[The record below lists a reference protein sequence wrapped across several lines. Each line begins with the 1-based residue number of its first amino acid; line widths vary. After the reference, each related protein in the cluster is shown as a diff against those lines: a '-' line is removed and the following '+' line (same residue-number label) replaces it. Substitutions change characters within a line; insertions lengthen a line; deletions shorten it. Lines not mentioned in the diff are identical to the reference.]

1 MATYV
6 QRIHLNRPINTR
18 LIIAV
23 RFVVTAAVSDASS
36 SVEALTGTQPYAGGA
51 VVAFPHLIG
60 SQEQGPQ
67 SASREAATVGVRGT
81 VAMRLRVVDPN
92 DASTMKEY
100 HHAESLPA

>member
-23 RFVVTAAVSDASS
+23 RFVVTAAVSGVSSSTDASS
-36 SVEALTGTQPYAGGA
+36 CTQHNRMSTS
-51 VVAFPHLIG
+51 AFPQLVA
-60 SQEQGPQ
+60 SREQGPH

-81 VAMRLRVVDPN
+81 VAMRLRVVGPEN
-92 DASTMKEY
+92 ESTMKEY

>member
-23 RFVVTAAVSDASS
+23 RFVVTAAASGVAS
-36 SVEALTGTQPYAGGA
+36 RANTLAGTQRYRKSAA
-51 VVAFPHLIG
+51 AFLHLVA
-60 SQEQGPQ
+60 SQEQGPH

-81 VAMRLRVVDPN
+81 VAMRLRVVDLKN
-92 DASTMKEY
+92 ASTMKEY

>member
-23 RFVVTAAVSDASS
+23 RFVVTAAVSGALSRVDAP
-36 SVEALTGTQPYAGGA
+36 AGTQPHRGSAA
-51 VVAFPHLIG
+51 AFPYLVA
-60 SQEQGPQ
+60 SQEQGPYY
-67 SASREAATVGVRGT
+67 ASREAATVGVRET
-81 VAMRLRVVDPN
+81 VAMRLRVVDPK

>member
-23 RFVVTAAVSDASS
+23 RFVVTAAVSGASS
-36 SVEALTGTQPYAGGA
+36 RVEAGTQPHGGGA
-51 VVAFPHLIG
+51 AIAFPHLVSLRG
-60 SQEQGPQ
+60 KGPQ

>member
-23 RFVVTAAVSDASS
+23 RFVVTAAVSCVDAP
-36 SVEALTGTQPYAGGA
+36 AGTYGA
-51 VVAFPHLIG
+51 AVAFPHLVT
-60 SQEQGPQ
+60 SQEQG
-67 SASREAATVGVRGT
+67 SHTASREAATVGVRGT
-81 VAMRLRVVDPN
+81 VAMRLRVVDPK
-92 DASTMKEY
+92 DVSTMKEY